1 MMLFMNL
8 SSYVCDI
15 LNPVFNEFK
24 QLCLYVCDAELAKSK
39 TNDVNEVI
47 ADTKAV
53 AHDKVTLADD
63 WWQCS
68 GYFS

>member
-1 MMLFMNL
+1 M
-8 SSYVCDI
+8 
-15 LNPVFNEFK
+15 
-24 QLCLYVCDAELAKSK
+24 YVCDAELAKSK

-68 GYFS
+68 GYSAVFLFTT